1 MCKSPGIEC
10 PRGTRPDMS
19 KAGSMFPAEPYGD
32 EAAKFTREMALQ
44 HEVEVQVEAMDKVGY
59 CIYQKF

>member
-1 MCKSPGIEC
+1 
-10 PRGTRPDMS
+10 MS